1 LFIAP
6 LWENIAEVDVMRLRF
21 AGPLLLAVLATACT
35 SDDSAVPTAPSDGST
50 GGSNN
55 VVTISSAGV
64 SPQTIQ
70 IRAGERVLFV
80 NNDSVV
86 HEMSSDQHPAHTEC
100 PVINQVGNIS
110 PGQSKETGNFVTP
123 QTCTYH
129 DHLDALNP
137 GLLGTIVIVE

>member
-1 LFIAP
+1 MGL
-6 LWENIAEVDVMRLRF
+6 RLTTV
-21 AGPLLLAVLATACT
+21 LLCELSVTACT
-35 SDDSAVPTAPSDGST
+35 GDSPVSPSPLPGDST
-50 GGSNN
+50 N

-64 SPQTIQ
+64 SPQTVQ
-70 IRAGERVLFV
+70 IRVGERVLFV

-86 HEMSSDQHPAHTEC
+86 HEMSSDQHPSHLEC

-123 QTCTYH
+123 RTCAYH

-137 GLLGTIVIVE
+137 GLLGNIVIVE